1 MKHMVNIDDSCHLMC
16 EALNDAET
24 EKLYWMIM
32 MKLNEDIWKE
42 IGHALDYC
50 IGKNNLNL
58 RRVVN

>member
-1 MKHMVNIDDSCHLMC
+1 MSHLMC
-16 EALNDAET
+16 EALNDVET